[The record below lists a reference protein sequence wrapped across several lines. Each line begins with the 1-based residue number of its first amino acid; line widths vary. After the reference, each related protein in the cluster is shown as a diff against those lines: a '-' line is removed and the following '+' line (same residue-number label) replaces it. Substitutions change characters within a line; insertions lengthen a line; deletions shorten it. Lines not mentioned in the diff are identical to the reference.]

1 MFKVIKNAWSIPDLR
16 KKILFTLLIII
27 VFRIGSVIPV
37 PFLDANVLAEVMK
50 PATDMT
56 DAGSNMIAYLNTLS
70 GGAFS
75 NATLFAMG
83 ITPYINSSIII
94 QLLCVAIPALERLS
108 KEGEAGRRKNGT
120 ITRYTTVA
128 LGLIQG
134 TAYFFYLKNTICQTG
149 DYVGKNITVY
159 NEGFSMVFA
168 GIVIVLV
175 FTAGTALMMWLGEQI
190 NKNGIG
196 NGISILLFAGIVARF
211 PATIND
217 LISIWKLGAGD
228 GTAGSAQ
235 PKYFAFVIVWVVMF
249 LAIIWLITYMQD
261 SERRI
266 PIQYAKRVVGRKMY
280 GGQSSHLPIKVA
292 LGGVLPI
299 IFASSILSIPSTV
312 NLFLNIKDG
321 FWGAFWMMC
330 GRVGK
335 VDGSAVS
342 GAEID
347 IIESGECPRRGVNHA
362 IHWDGYG
369 EAHKAATKVIPS
381 VPELYEGWHTYG
393 FEWTKEEYVFY
404 IDGRETWRTAEPGI
418 CAFPGYLKITTEFG
432 SWAAPIVPEELP
444 DFCRVDWV
452 RVWEEIG

>member
-1 MFKVIKNAWSIPDLR
+1 MFKIMKNAWSIPDLR
-16 KKILFTLLIII
+16 RKLLFTLLIII

-37 PFLDANVLAEVMK
+37 PFLDSNVLAQVMA
-50 PATDMT
+50 PATDVT

-108 KEGEAGRRKNGT
+108 KDGEAGRRKIGT

-134 TAYFFYLKNTICQTG
+134 TAYFFYLKNTTSSDG
-149 DYVGKNITVY
+149 AHITIY

-217 LISIWKLGAGD
+217 LISIWKLGSGD
-228 GTAGSAQ
+228 GTTGSAQ
-235 PKYFAFVIVWVVMF
+235 PRYFAFVIIWVVMF
-249 LAIIWLITYMQD
+249 LAIIWLITFMQD

-299 IFASSILSIPSTV
+299 IFASSILSIPSTI

-321 FWGAFWMMC
+321 FWGAFFAAFNSTNWLYIVLYFILILMFAYFYTTIQYNPVEMANNLKSNN
-330 GRVGK
+330 GTVPGIRPGAPTAAYIKNILSRVTLI
-335 VDGSAVS
+335 
-342 GAEID
+342 GALFLS
-347 IIESGECPRRGVNHA
+347 IIALVPLIFG
-362 IHWDGYG
+362 
-369 EAHKAATKVIPS
+369 AATGLGRLSMGGTSIIIVVGVALETVKQLES
-381 VPELYEGWHTYG
+381 QMMMRHYRG
-393 FEWTKEEYVFY
+393 FL
-404 IDGRETWRTAEPGI
+404 D
-418 CAFPGYLKITTEFG
+418 
-432 SWAAPIVPEELP
+432 
-444 DFCRVDWV
+444 
-452 RVWEEIG
+452 